1 MVELLCGKQRV
12 VMMRPPEGTGA
23 DGHGMRRDRKKG
35 PPMRGTQGRPALASY
50 RDAVEEQI
58 KAGEPFGDV
67 EDAIDAIAEL
77 TTDEKAALWLF
88 AFSLRDPDEQ
98 QLAARSHLA
107 AGGPPPPDPSGRRR
121 ACDGG

>member
-1 MVELLCGKQRV
+1 
-12 VMMRPPEGTGA
+12 
-23 DGHGMRRDRKKG
+23 
-35 PPMRGTQGRPALASY
+35 MRGTQRRSALASY

-67 EDAIDAIAEL
+67 EDSIDAVAEL

-107 AGGPPPPDPSGRRR
+107 FLQ
-121 ACDGG
+121 